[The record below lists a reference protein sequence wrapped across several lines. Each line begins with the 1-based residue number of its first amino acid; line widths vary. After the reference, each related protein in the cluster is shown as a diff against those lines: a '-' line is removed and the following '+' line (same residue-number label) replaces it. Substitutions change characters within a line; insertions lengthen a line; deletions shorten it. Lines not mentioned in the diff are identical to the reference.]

1 MLFVRTLP
9 CVVFVLGLALA
20 AQASG
25 RPVGIAVVDFYNL
38 GQESSRQWLGKALAD
53 LLITDLSN
61 VDALRV
67 LDREDL
73 ARYERELALE
83 DTGLFDEATLV
94 RLGRTA
100 KVDKLLFGV
109 YRVGPGPRLS
119 IQVSLVDIA
128 SRRLQRRE
136 TVEGDLD
143 QFFQLQKELARELIA
158 KLGVSLSDKEIEA
171 LSELPTQS
179 LDAAAHFYTAIDH
192 YDRGELEYALAESR
206 LAQRIDPG
214 YTPARYWVGR
224 LFSELGE
231 YGHAEIELSALL
243 DAPTDKAYRLHAGL
257 LLSQIYQRELGVPDK
272 AIDILES
279 LRRIPPDSPEQLNLH
294 FRLARAYAADRRF
307 DQAYALFF
315 DLAEQEKRLSNQA
328 GDRIPY
334 KSVTLL
340 SSYDTRKF
348 ARKDYQSA
356 FLNGFYHSDAKLSAA
371 PEMILLTPEQPL
383 YGHTETIGKHGFRY
397 GPTDA
402 MPMFYVPKGMRFKAF
417 TLEFQGPQ
425 KKISIYPRVHHTRDF
440 SLRGQKRNLP
450 DPKGGR
456 SSFRYDC
463 SQELI
468 RAVYFDGYIRGGQGG
483 RFSWS
488 IRAEFMPEDAP
499 QPGSTQFWHDLLQA
513 NTQFPVLLETPG
525 HNGAATSLL
534 EARSGGLLAAYG
546 TRRDLDETGVD
557 SDLWLFHS
565 NDKQRWN
572 GPMRITGV
580 NSVAHDAA
588 PDLHQDAQGR
598 LLLTFVSDRRGEN
611 ELWLATSGNGQ
622 RWSRARRLAI
632 TSEAGEALTGLSSPR
647 LFQDRNGL
655 FRLGLYHVPS
665 AHVMVSTSRD
675 LMHWDAA
682 IPLAYTPPKQW
693 NENVALD
700 YFEDRDGRLRL
711 VASPNFGF
719 QAPPMFA
726 TSLDG
731 KHWQIETAEMKANSY
746 PVAIHDQSGH
756 FALLVSADGEGLHYL
771 HQLQS
776 PDWKTWSEPLL
787 LPRIHY
793 LADAHMASADIIQD
807 SEGFYW
813 IAAHQGYKNQFQLFR
828 LPRFPVD
835 SIGDTFI
842 ATHNAARPARY
853 QLKRE
858 EEKYKAF
865 RDGDRELGRCLSRSM
880 RYESCLERGAR

>member
-1 MLFVRTLP
+1 MVL
-9 CVVFVLGLALA
+9 VLGLGLTLA

-25 RPVGIAVVDFYNL
+25 RPTGVAVVDFYNL
-38 GQESSRQWLGKALAD
+38 GQELDRRWLGKALAD
-53 LLITDLSN
+53 LLITDLSG

-73 ARYERELALE
+73 ARYERELALG

-100 KVDKLLFGV
+100 KVDKLLSGV
-109 YRVGPGPRLS
+109 YRVGPGKRLS

-143 QFFQLQKELARELIA
+143 QFFQLQKRLSRQLIS
-158 KLGVSLSDKEIEA
+158 KLGVKLSDKEIDA

-179 LDAAAHFYTAIDH
+179 LDAAAHFYTAIGH

-206 LAQRIDPG
+206 LAQRIDPR
-214 YTPARYWVGR
+214 YMPARYWVGR

-231 YGHAEIELSALL
+231 YGHAGIELDALL
-243 DAPTDKAYRLHAGL
+243 DASTGKAYPLHAGL
-257 LLSQIYQRELGVPDK
+257 LLAQIYQRELDAPGK
-272 AIDILES
+272 AIGILES
-279 LRRIPPDSPEQLNLH
+279 LQRTPPDSLEQLNLH
-294 FRLARAYAADRRF
+294 FRLARAYAAKRRF
-307 DQAYALFF
+307 DQAYALFL
-315 DLAEQEKRLSNQA
+315 DLAEHEKRLSKQA
-328 GDRIPY
+328 AERIPY

-340 SSYDTRKF
+340 SAYDIKKL
-348 ARKDYQSA
+348 AREDYQSA
-356 FLNGFYHSDAKLSAA
+356 FLNGFYHSDVELSAA
-371 PEMILLTPEQPL
+371 PEMILLTPGQPG
-383 YGHTETIGKHGFRY
+383 YKHTETTGKQGFHY

-402 MPMFYVPKGMRFKAF
+402 TPMFYVPKGMRFKAF

-450 DPKGGR
+450 DPEGGR

-468 RAVYFDGYIRGGQGG
+468 RAVNFDGYIQEGQGD

-499 QPGSTQFWHDLLQA
+499 QPGSTQMWHDLLQA

-534 EARSGGLLAAYG
+534 EARSGALLAAYD
-546 TRRDLDETGVD
+546 TRRDIDKTGVD
-557 SDLWLFHS
+557 SELWLFHF
-565 NDKQRWN
+565 NDKQRWS
-572 GPMRITGV
+572 GPARIAGV
-580 NSVAHDAA
+580 NSVAHDFG
-588 PDLHQDAQGR
+588 PDLHQDGQGR

-611 ELWLATSGNGQ
+611 ELWLATSGDGR
-622 RWSRARRLAI
+622 RWSRARRLSI
-632 TSEAGEALTGLSSPR
+632 TSTDGKALTGLSSPR

-655 FRLGLYHVPS
+655 FRLGFYHVPT
-665 AHVMVSTSRD
+665 ARVMVSASHN
-675 LMHWDAA
+675 LMQWDAA
-682 IPLAYTPPKQW
+682 APLAYEPPKQW
-693 NENVALD
+693 NENVAID
-700 YFEDRDGRLRL
+700 YFEDRNGRLRL
-711 VASPNFGF
+711 VASPNFGY

-731 KHWQIETAEMKANSY
+731 ENWQIRMTDMKASSY
-746 PVAIHDQSGH
+746 PAAIHDQSGR
-756 FALLVSADGEGLHYL
+756 FTLLVSTDGEGLHYL

-793 LADAHMASADIIQD
+793 LADAHMARADLIQD
-807 SEGFYW
+807 REGYYW

-835 SIGDTFI
+835 RIGDTFI
-842 ATHNAARPARY
+842 ATNEAVRPARY
-853 QLKRE
+853 QLARE

-865 RDGDRELGRCLSRSM
+865 RNGDRELGRCLSRAM
-880 RYESCLERGAR
+880 RYETCFKRGAR